1 MQRGEH
7 RGKILAVAT
16 ELFYRNGIHA
26 TGIDTIIAQSNIAR
40 MTLYK
45 HFPSKESLIEAV
57 LRRHAE
63 NARQHLES
71 IVHQT
76 DKTPEER
83 LWLLFEVVDQIVQ
96 TQEFFGCPFINAT
109 AEYSDA
115 THPFHRIAV
124 EYKQMYR
131 DYIFQIVEQLNVSD
145 PPALTA
151 QLFLLIEGTLVAA
164 QVDAQQRL
172 SEEALAAAHIL
183 VDFHR
188 QK

>member
-7 RGKILAVAT
+7 RRKILAVAT

-57 LRRHAE
+57 LRNHVE
-63 NARQHLES
+63 NTRQHLES
-71 IVHQT
+71 ISKQT

-83 LWLLFEVVDQIVQ
+83 LWLLFEGVNQTVQ
-96 TQEFFGCPFINAT
+96 APEFFGCPFINAT

-115 THPFHRIAV
+115 NHPFHRIAV
-124 EYKQMYR
+124 EYKQMFR
-131 DYIFQIVEQLNVSD
+131 DYIFQIVEQLNVAD
-145 PPALTA
+145 PQALTA
-151 QLFLLIEGTLVAA
+151 QLFLLIEGMLVAA
-164 QVDAQQRL
+164 QVDAQQHT
-172 SEEALAAAHIL
+172 SEQALAAAHIL

-188 QK
+188 RK

>member
-26 TGIDTIIAQSNIAR
+26 TGIDTIIAQSDIAR

-45 HFPSKESLIEAV
+45 HFPSKDSLIEAV
-57 LRRHAE
+57 LRKHAE
-63 NARQHLES
+63 DARQLLES
-71 IVHQT
+71 IVKQT
-76 DKTPEER
+76 EKTPEER
-83 LWLLFEVVDQIVQ
+83 LWLLFEAVDQTVQ
-96 TQEFFGCPFINAT
+96 TPEFFGCPFINAT
-109 AEYSDA
+109 AEYSDLR
-115 THPFHRIAV
+115 HPFHRLAV

-131 DYIFQIVEQLNVSD
+131 DYIFQIVEQLNVAD
-145 PPALTA
+145 PAALTS

-164 QVDAQQRL
+164 QVDAQQRT

-188 QK
+188 RK